1 MNNPIKSVEL
11 QNFQSHKSTVIE
23 PAPPGKLTV
32 ITGPSDSGKTAI
44 IRALKWAF
52 NNQPQGADF
61 MRTGASMV
69 RVNVKFADRNIVV
82 RERTAATNRYKV
94 LKPKVGEA
102 EGLTPG
108 PEVFEGFGAAV
119 PLEIQEITGVR
130 TVKIADQDLLLNLSE
145 QLDPPFLGQ
154 KSTTAPGR
162 AKILGKLAG
171 TEEIDVAGADV
182 GRDLYRRGQDEKR
195 LSAEIEA
202 LGEQIE
208 GFKWLEGLGKRILVA
223 DLVLGRVR
231 KQREQLSILEHKRDG
246 LLRIEDEAID
256 AKVIL
261 GKWSK
266 LPAVEAAVKGAEAAA
281 IRCKTLSTL
290 KDRLVG
296 ISYGIEGNQET
307 LYGLRS
313 LAAAEEVVSG
323 AAENFDRARQLHG
336 WRVKLGQVDAD
347 LKLCR
352 VELNRPRV
360 IHVEQLAAAVK
371 SAEDAAVRAGELAIL
386 KGRLGENNALR
397 HEVNRT
403 LQQWEDGLPDLE
415 QEYFDEL
422 VRLGV
427 CPTCGSTEFEITRLK
442 EVV

>member
-1 MNNPIKSVEL
+1 MNPIKSIEL
-11 QNFQSHKSTVIE
+11 VNFQSHQSTLIE

-61 MRTGASMV
+61 MRTGASVV

-82 RERTAATNRYKV
+82 RERTAATNRYKIIRPV
-94 LKPKVGEA
+94 TA
-102 EGLTPG
+102 AG
-108 PEVFEGFGAAV
+108 PDNTETFEGFGSTV
-119 PLEIQEITGVR
+119 PLEVQEITGVR

-415 QEYFDEL
+415 QDYFDEL

-427 CPTCGSTEFEITRLK
+427 CPTCGSTQFDISTLK

>member
-1 MNNPIKSVEL
+1 MNPIKSIEL
-11 QNFQSHKSTVIE
+11 VNFQSHQSTLIE

-82 RERTAATNRYKV
+82 RERTAATNRYKIIRPV
-94 LKPKVGEA
+94 TA
-102 EGLTPG
+102 AG
-108 PEVFEGFGAAV
+108 PDNTETFEGFGSTV
-119 PLEIQEITGVR
+119 PLEVQEITGVR

-415 QEYFDEL
+415 QDYFDEL

-427 CPTCGSTEFEITRLK
+427 CPTCGSTQFDISTLK